1 MAKMTIYVPDDL
13 KRRMD
18 EVEGVNWS
26 PLACRAFESKLAEII
41 SQRGAKNM
49 SDVVSRLKASKAKT
63 TDEAMLRGQQAGKA
77 WASDLAEAVELLRLE
92 DWSTSDHGGWSWQDH
107 FLSSDDS
114 NSAFGHDHQLAEF
127 ISGED
132 LDRSDGNRFWV
143 VALGDG
149 SREDRNSGSFLVG
162 FVEGALAVWDE
173 VKDQL

>member
-63 TDEAMLRGQQAGKA
+63 IDEATLRGQQAGKT
-77 WASDLAEAVELLRLE
+77 WASDRAEFEDLQRLE
-92 DWSTSDHGGWSWQDH
+92 DWSTSDHGRWSWQEH
-107 FLSSDDS
+107 LLSPDGS
-114 NSAFGHDHQLAEF
+114 NAFGPDHQLADS
-127 ISGED
+127 ITGEN
-132 LDRSDGNRFWV
+132 LDRPEGDCFWE
-143 VALGDG
+143 VAIGDG